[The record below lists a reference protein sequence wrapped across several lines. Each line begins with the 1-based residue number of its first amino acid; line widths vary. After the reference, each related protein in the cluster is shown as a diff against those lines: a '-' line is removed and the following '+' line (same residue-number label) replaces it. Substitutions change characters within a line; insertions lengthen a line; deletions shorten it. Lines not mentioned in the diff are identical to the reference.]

1 MKTYQDILL
10 SKISKS
16 VLTITLNRPE
26 SYNALCNNL
35 LKELA
40 HAFDSASSNADI
52 KCIVITGSE
61 RVFAAGA
68 DIKEMAE
75 LNTIG
80 VLQDKRPQY
89 WDSLRKFQKPIIASV
104 NGYAL
109 GGGCELALH
118 ADIIIAGSN
127 AKFGQPEINLGIM
140 PGAGG
145 TQRLI
150 RTIGKSLAMKM
161 VLGGEPIDAKTALQS
176 GLIAEITQ
184 PELTLERAIELAQR
198 IASKPAIAVQLA
210 KQALLD
216 SFENSLEMGLSLE
229 RKAFTILAA
238 SEDRQE
244 GIQAFIE
251 KRKAEFKGA

>member
-1 MKTYQDILL
+1 MNTYQDILL
-10 SKISKS
+10 GKVEQS
-16 VLTITLNRPE
+16 VLTISLNRPE
-26 SYNALCNNL
+26 FHNALCNNL

-40 HAFDSASSNADI
+40 QALDATSSNADI
-52 KCIVITGSE
+52 KCVVISGSE
-61 RVFAAGA
+61 KVFAAGA
-68 DIKEMAE
+68 DIKEMAK
-75 LNTIG
+75 LDAIG

-89 WDSLRKFQKPIIASV
+89 WDTLRKFKKPIVAAV

-109 GGGCELALH
+109 GGGCELACH

-150 RTIGKSLAMKM
+150 RTVGKSLAMKM
-161 VLGGEPIDAKTALQS
+161 VLAGEVIDAETALQS

-184 PELTLERAIELAQR
+184 PEATLERATKLAQQ
-198 IASKPAIAVQLA
+198 IAGKSAIAIQLA
-210 KQALLD
+210 KQALLE
-216 SFENSLEMGLSLE
+216 SFETPLETGLSLE

-244 GIQAFIE
+244 GIQAFME
-251 KRKAEFKGA
+251 KRKAVFKDV